1 MQYSFAEYLRDA
13 LPNASFIGFTDT
25 PLSTA
30 YKSTVAVF
38 GNYIDVY
45 DITQAVND
53 HATVKI
59 YYGSHV
65 FPLKLKSD
73 ANEKYQKLIQQVNLD
88 ADPTNEDNVRRNR
101 EFSRLEALAGAQPRL
116 ESIVNH
122 FETRQK
128 ETFGKSMIVEMSRR
142 NAVRLYGEI
151 VKLRPE
157 WDSQDLK
164 KGKIKVV
171 MTSSVADGPEMSR
184 FQTNKSERWI
194 LQQRMKDVNDEL
206 RIVIVVDMRLSG
218 FDIPS
223 LNTMYIDK
231 SIKGHNLIQ
240 IIARVNH
247 VFKDKDGGLIVD
259 YIGIAENLKNAL
271 KVYSTDD

>member
-1 MQYSFAEYLRDA
+1 
-13 LPNASFIGFTDT
+13 
-25 PLSTA
+25 
-30 YKSTVAVF
+30 
-38 GNYIDVY
+38 
-45 DITQAVND
+45 
-53 HATVKI
+53 
-59 YYGSHV
+59 
-65 FPLKLKSD
+65 
-73 ANEKYQKLIQQVNLD
+73 
-88 ADPTNEDNVRRNR
+88 
-101 EFSRLEALAGAQPRL
+101 
-116 ESIVNH
+116 
-122 FETRQK
+122 
-128 ETFGKSMIVEMSRR
+128 MIVEMSRR
-142 NAVRLYGEI
+142 NAVRLYDEI

-194 LQQRMKDVNDEL
+194 LQQRMKEVNDEL
-206 RIVIVVDMRLSG
+206 RIVIVVDMRLTG
-218 FDIPS
+218 FDVPS

-271 KVYSTDD
+271 KIYSTDD